1 MVNNGLYDEK
11 YKGNSLRPSVYPIDY
26 LFASVMVA
34 NPLMWMELSCLS
46 SKSIERLKKIIKVYK
61 DIREDFTDSFVTPMG
76 DKPNGFKET
85 GFLVKA
91 PNGNAYAICLFEPH
105 SKGEIAW
112 EVADG
117 YTGYEMLAVSDDGV
131 LATLENNIL
140 RVATLSR
147 PAYAVIKL
155 K

>member
-1 MVNNGLYDEK
+1 
-11 YKGNSLRPSVYPIDY
+11 
-26 LFASVMVA
+26 MVA

-46 SKSIERLKKIIKVYK
+46 SESIEKLKKIIKVYK

-91 PNGNAYAICLFEPH
+91 PSGNAYAICLFEPY

-112 EVADG
+112 NLPDN
-117 YTGYEMLAVSDDGV
+117 YTEFEMLAVSDDGV
-131 LATLENNIL
+131 LANLENNVL
-140 RVATLSR
+140 KVATLSR